1 MDLGPEGVRVVAMCD
16 GLDMTQLQALTA
28 VPLLAG

>member
-1 MDLGPEGVRVVAMCD
+1 VVAMCD
-16 GLDMTQLQALTA
+16 GLDMAQLQALTA